1 MVMIDIFRDREEI
14 KESSDGDERRKSSLV
29 VLLGPGDVI
38 EFNGDCGSEYL
49 LVRSIGKKKVMV
61 YGDYIDASRKITR
74 RSMSLDEI
82 ARRDPRV
89 AYLQKILA
97 AQ

>member
-1 MVMIDIFRDREEI
+1 MIRRYRDGEDERE
-14 KESSDGDERRKSSLV
+14 SVNGDELRRRSLS

-38 EFNGDCGSEYL
+38 EFNGDGGSEYF
-49 LVRSIGKKKVMV
+49 LVRSIGKKEVMV

-74 RSMSLDEI
+74 RRMSLDQI